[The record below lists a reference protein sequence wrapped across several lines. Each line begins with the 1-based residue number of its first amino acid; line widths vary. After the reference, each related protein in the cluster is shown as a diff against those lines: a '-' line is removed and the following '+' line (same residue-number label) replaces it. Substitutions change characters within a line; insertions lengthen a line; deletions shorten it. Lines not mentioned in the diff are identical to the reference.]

1 MEGKMDSVSICNLAL
16 MMVGIPAITSFQE
29 ENNNAKLCKTF
40 FPVLRDRVLRDH
52 TWSFATTF
60 CNLQA
65 LNEKSHDP
73 AYEYVCSL
81 PGDVIRVIELVEN
94 RPYRRVENKLLVREL
109 PATLVYTR
117 RVEDPGLFDETF
129 VEALQY
135 LLAAEIGMSN
145 TRDAQLIN
153 MYRREYEKRLALA
166 RSIDSQENRYS
177 FQNNPR
183 RSGWIRG
190 RGEGDGNYRPVK
202 WTEGTAGRQEG
213 Y

>member
-1 MEGKMDSVSICNLAL
+1 MDSISICNLAL
-16 MMVGIPAITSFQE
+16 MMVGIPAITSFQD

-52 TWSFATTF
+52 TWSFATAGYD
-60 CNLQA
+60 LQCLA
-65 LNEKSHDP
+65 EKSIDP
-73 AYEYVCSL
+73 EYRYVCAL
-81 PGDVIRVIELVEN
+81 PGDVIRVIEIVGN
-94 RPYRRVENKLLVREL
+94 RPYRRVENKILVQEL
-109 PATLVYTR
+109 PATLIYTR

-153 MYRREYEKRLALA
+153 MYRQEYEKRLALA
-166 RSIDSQENRYS
+166 RSIDSQENRYAM
-177 FQNNPR
+177 QNRPQ
-183 RSGWIRG
+183 RSSWIKSRSSG
-190 RGEGDGNYRPVK
+190 GEYDRPVT
-202 WTEGTAGRQEG
+202 WTRGTEGQQEG

>member
-1 MEGKMDSVSICNLAL
+1 MDSVSICNLAL

-190 RGEGDGNYRPVK
+190 RGAGDGNYRPVK